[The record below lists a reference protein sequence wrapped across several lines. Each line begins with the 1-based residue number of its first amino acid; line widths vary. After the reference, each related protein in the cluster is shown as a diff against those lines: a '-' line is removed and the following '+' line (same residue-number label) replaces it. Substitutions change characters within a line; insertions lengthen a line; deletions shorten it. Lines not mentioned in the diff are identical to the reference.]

1 MSNKLNVTIIKDNLN
16 LYLIYILIN
25 VLIGNISIKFYLG
38 EMPIGYYVLINI
50 SILIIHS
57 FAFIKTSENKRLQSK
72 FKIVFISISIC
83 LFTLLLVCV
92 FTAISMKLSTDNI
105 FTATLKGMSV
115 VYLFAI
121 VFSSPVWILLS
132 LWNYIC
138 LKKLVQVKL

>member
-1 MSNKLNVTIIKDNLN
+1 
-16 LYLIYILIN
+16 
-25 VLIGNISIKFYLG
+25 
-38 EMPIGYYVLINI
+38 
-50 SILIIHS
+50 
-57 FAFIKTSENKRLQSK
+57 
-72 FKIVFISISIC
+72 
-83 LFTLLLVCV
+83 
-92 FTAISMKLSTDNI
+92 MKLSTDNI